1 MLSSTFWNAANQYY
15 GNMFVM
21 GFGRESLMESLAGWQ
36 LIELPK
42 LNDPDIKYEVSKGL
56 AKGDTILQR
65 PKLEQPS
72 EIIGETN
79 AVKYLLECRKQ

>member
-1 MLSSTFWNAANQYY
+1 MQPNQYY

-42 LNDPDIKYEVSKGL
+42 LNDPDIKYEGF
-56 AKGDTILQR
+56 
-65 PKLEQPS
+65 
-72 EIIGETN
+72 
-79 AVKYLLECRKQ
+79 

>member
-1 MLSSTFWNAANQYY
+1 MIYAERLKLNGKPKKKPNVRVTFAGKGSRLFQWLKVINKNAANQYY

-42 LNDPDIKYEVSKGL
+42 LNDPDIKYMKFLKV
-56 AKGDTILQR
+56 
-65 PKLEQPS
+65 
-72 EIIGETN
+72 
-79 AVKYLLECRKQ
+79 